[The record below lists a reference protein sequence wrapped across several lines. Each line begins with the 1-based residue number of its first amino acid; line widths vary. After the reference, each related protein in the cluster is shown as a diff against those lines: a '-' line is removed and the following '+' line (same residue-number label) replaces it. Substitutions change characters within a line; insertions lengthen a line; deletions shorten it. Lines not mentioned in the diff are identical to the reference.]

1 MLEEL
6 NRGVAYLTR
15 DFIELLDHHY
25 STCKIHDA
33 WGYQCRTENQQDVIE
48 ISWYVCSG
56 SLALSF
62 VS

>member
-25 STCKIHDA
+25 SMRKIHDT
-33 WGYQCRTENQQDVIE
+33 WGYQYRMENQQDVIE

-56 SLALSF
+56 SLALSL